1 MLMQLGKL
9 MVLLKVMVEKQVGEA
24 SGGTDRASVSTD
36 DASDRPD

>member
-1 MLMQLGKL
+1 MLLQLGKL

-24 SGGTDRASVSTD
+24 INGTDRTSGSTD